1 MKTIYNVKALCVV
14 ALLGSAAAASAQE
27 DVTKEKN
34 LNREMTLEREY
45 DPSVQDASKVNT
57 LPVVKEPEVRKI
69 PIDYSNYTIAADPQ
83 KEISLL
89 PSGNIMTQ
97 MDYNKRRGYFNFGM
111 GTRMNINGD
120 LGYHILSTEKD
131 QLNLWYSHRSTN
143 GKPKDYDVKA
153 KINDNLGGIN
163 YKHAFEKTIFSI
175 GAKYGYSAFNY
186 YGAALSDPTSSY
198 APSEDLTLSFYAG
211 NYDHK
216 PNTEYAMEIQDMYVR
231 LDNSIGDLLDLIDRK
246 VGLRNTLFFITS
258 TGYTDP
264 EPVDPVKYKIPGG
277 EFHIK
282 RCAA

>member
-143 GKPKDYDVKA
+143 GKPK
-153 KINDNLGGIN
+153 
-163 YKHAFEKTIFSI
+163 
-175 GAKYGYSAFNY
+175 
-186 YGAALSDPTSSY
+186 
-198 APSEDLTLSFYAG
+198 
-211 NYDHK
+211 
-216 PNTEYAMEIQDMYVR
+216 
-231 LDNSIGDLLDLIDRK
+231 
-246 VGLRNTLFFITS
+246 
-258 TGYTDP
+258 
-264 EPVDPVKYKIPGG
+264 
-277 EFHIK
+277 
-282 RCAA
+282 

>member
-97 MDYNKRRGYFNFGM
+97 MVTTSVGDILTLVWVRS
-111 GTRMNINGD
+111 MNI
-120 LGYHILSTEKD
+120 TET
-131 QLNLWYSHRSTN
+131 WAIIS
-143 GKPKDYDVKA
+143 
-153 KINDNLGGIN
+153 
-163 YKHAFEKTIFSI
+163 
-175 GAKYGYSAFNY
+175 
-186 YGAALSDPTSSY
+186 
-198 APSEDLTLSFYAG
+198 
-211 NYDHK
+211 
-216 PNTEYAMEIQDMYVR
+216 
-231 LDNSIGDLLDLIDRK
+231 
-246 VGLRNTLFFITS
+246 
-258 TGYTDP
+258 
-264 EPVDPVKYKIPGG
+264 
-277 EFHIK
+277 
-282 RCAA
+282 

>member
-163 YKHAFEKTIFSI
+163 YKHAFEKTIFI
-175 GAKYGYSAFNY
+175 IMGRHCLILHPVMPLRRICYREIAK
-186 YGAALSDPTSSY
+186 PT
-198 APSEDLTLSFYAG
+198 
-211 NYDHK
+211 K
-216 PNTEYAMEIQDMYVR
+216 
-231 LDNSIGDLLDLIDRK
+231 
-246 VGLRNTLFFITS
+246 
-258 TGYTDP
+258 
-264 EPVDPVKYKIPGG
+264 
-277 EFHIK
+277 
-282 RCAA
+282 